1 MGSCNSE
8 KKPHNSLQNKA
19 NLVKEKQ
26 TTKDSLYEEKIVVKR
41 KDTVFK
47 LNEGNVIDF
56 FYGYKETL
64 TETKV
69 RIETSFGNIVIDL
82 YDNVP
87 YHKANFIVIILV
99 IHLI

>member
-47 LNEGNVIDF
+47 INEGNVIDF
-56 FYGYKETL
+56 FTGIKKPL
-64 TETKV
+64 QKPK
-69 RIETSFGNIVIDL
+69 FG
-82 YDNVP
+82 
-87 YHKANFIVIILV
+87 
-99 IHLI
+99 